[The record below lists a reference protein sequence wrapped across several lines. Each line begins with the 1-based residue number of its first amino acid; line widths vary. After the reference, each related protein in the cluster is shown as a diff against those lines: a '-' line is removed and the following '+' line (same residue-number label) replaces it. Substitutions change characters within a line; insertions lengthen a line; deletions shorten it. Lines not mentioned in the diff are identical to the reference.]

1 MDITLELFF
10 EDETVIVQAYS
21 PDFAE
26 LLRQIIN
33 SAISYAAYKD
43 VRHCKVQQVYIN

>member
-1 MDITLELFF
+1 MNITVELFF
-10 EDETVIVQAYS
+10 EDETVVVRASS

-33 SAISYAAYKD
+33 CAISNAAYKD
-43 VRHCKVQQVYIN
+43 VRHCKVQQVYII

>member
-1 MDITLELFF
+1 MNITLELFF
-10 EDETVIVQAYS
+10 EDETVIVRAYS

-33 SAISYAAYKD
+33 TAISYAVFKD
-43 VRHCKVQQVYIN
+43 VMHCKVQQVYIN